1 MDNTKIDI
9 NTMLDMKNEILELR
23 TYLNGLTNQV
33 SKEIIDYK
41 EECITQALIELG
53 WTPPASHKN
62 LTRYDCKVIDAGT
75 HQYTDM
81 VPCCHGGYVKYED
94 VVETSSNS
102 VQQLNAEISAMISKW
117 KHCCKLGVD
126 WYEVELSDYERL
138 QKLSAV

>member
-1 MDNTKIDI
+1 MLLMSCINKQLRLSSGCCTKF
-9 NTMLDMKNEILELR
+9 
-23 TYLNGLTNQV
+23 
-33 SKEIIDYK
+33 KEDFMSV
-41 EECITQALIELG
+41 E
-53 WTPPASHKN
+53 N